1 MAVVDR
7 SMDTRIPLLLL
18 ENSNPY
24 VADWLTS
31 LSLWPRR
38 SELVLI
44 TDDANLGST
53 LKRDWRSSVVAPLL
67 STHTDS
73 DCLCCG
79 LRSELGDQL
88 RRLFL
93 QALTDREKRT
103 SAVLI
108 ISRLTNPEAVEL
120 MLKHVSFLAQRYR
133 FIGCFGTNVER
144 LHSNRLNVSGY
155 PGPQGLEELLANK
168 LH

>member
-1 MAVVDR
+1 MAVSHR

-18 ENSNPY
+18 ENSSPCL
-24 VADWLTS
+24 ADWLTS
-31 LSLWPRR
+31 LSLWPRC

-93 QALTDREKRT
+93 QALADRTKRT
-103 SAVLI
+103 SAVLL
-108 ISRLTNPEAVEL
+108 ISRLTNPEAVKL
-120 MLKHVSFLAQRYR
+120 MLKHVPFLAQRYR
-133 FIGCFGTNVER
+133 FIGYFGMDVEP
-144 LHSNRLNVSGY
+144 LNSNRLNVLGY
-155 PGPQGLEELLANK
+155 PSPQGLEELLGNK